1 MKPATAHF
9 ILTKILGWHPDPNFP
24 KDKKALVLGVPHTSV
39 WDFVIAFLYARS
51 HNAPMRILVKENFFF
66 WPVGPV
72 IRKWGAIPLRK
83 RSAAGGA
90 GAIIQMVEAFKS
102 TLEETRLTDIIVE
115 VLDISAPGMEE
126 RHDTTMNVLKEIGA
140 DYRNS
145 LLVLNKFDKLVD
157 ETERLRVMRRFP
169 EGIPCSALTGE
180 GLAGLAWV
188 SPWGH
193 RV

>member
-51 HNAPMRILVKENFFF
+51 HNAPMHILVKENFFF

-90 GAIIQMVEAFKS
+90 GAIMQMVEAFKS
-102 TLEETRLTDIIVE
+102 NDEILMGIAPEGTRKPVKKWKTGYHVIATKAGVPLYAGFINWATKYVSYGEVFPLTDDIHADTIRLQRYYKTLGVGAKYPEKFVYDDE
-115 VLDISAPGMEE
+115 VQ
-126 RHDTTMNVLKEIGA
+126 
-140 DYRNS
+140 
-145 LLVLNKFDKLVD
+145 
-157 ETERLRVMRRFP
+157 
-169 EGIPCSALTGE
+169 
-180 GLAGLAWV
+180 
-188 SPWGH
+188 
-193 RV
+193 

>member
-102 TLEETRLTDIIVE
+102 NDEILMGIAPEGTRKPVKKWKTGYHVIATKAGVPLYAGFINWTTKYVSYGEVFPLTDDIHADTIRLQRYYKTLGVGAKYPEKFVYDDE
-115 VLDISAPGMEE
+115 VQ
-126 RHDTTMNVLKEIGA
+126 
-140 DYRNS
+140 
-145 LLVLNKFDKLVD
+145 
-157 ETERLRVMRRFP
+157 
-169 EGIPCSALTGE
+169 
-180 GLAGLAWV
+180 
-188 SPWGH
+188 
-193 RV
+193 